1 MDWLN
6 YHHLRYFYVVAKE
19 GSLARAAE
27 KLHVSQPS
35 ISTQLAEL
43 EQTLGVEL
51 FRRNGRGRSLTDA
64 GQMAFQYAE
73 EIFMLGQELVNSLAN
88 RPSARA
94 LRLSVGV
101 ADSFPKLVT
110 NNILAPVFSLPQ
122 PVNVVCREGKIEDLL
137 AQLASHRLDVV
148 LADEPAPGSLKIKT
162 FTHPLGDCGVSF
174 CAAGKLADTL
184 RKDFPASLHDAPALL
199 PTDNTGLRR
208 ELEQWFREIRV
219 RPNVVAE
226 FEDSAMM
233 KVMAADGNGFTV
245 LPTIVAEEA
254 VARYGFRII
263 GATNKC
269 RVHFYALT
277 GERRLHH
284 PAVLTIT
291 AQARQAK
298 ANPPGKA
305 PSQSPKSNR

>member
-1 MDWLN
+1 MEWLN

-19 GSLARAAE
+19 GSLAKAAE

-35 ISTQLAEL
+35 ISAQLAAL
-43 EQTLGVEL
+43 EEALGVAL
-51 FRRNGRGRSLTDA
+51 FRRSGRSKTLTDA
-64 GQMAFQYAE
+64 GQLAFSYAE
-73 EIFMLGQELVNSLAN
+73 EIFSLGQELVNSLNN
-88 RPSARA
+88 RTTARA

-110 NNILAPVFSLPQ
+110 NAILEPVFAMPQ

-162 FTHPLGDCGVSF
+162 FTHPLGDCGVTF
-174 CAAGKLADTL
+174 CAAGKLAATL
-184 RKDFPASLHDAPALL
+184 KQNFPRSLDGAPALL

-208 ELEQWFREIRV
+208 ALEQWFRALRV
-219 RPNVVAE
+219 RPNVLAE

-233 KVMAADGNGFTV
+233 KVMAADGKGFTV
-245 LPTIVAEEA
+245 LPSLVADEA
-254 VARYGFRII
+254 VARYKFQVI
-263 GATNKC
+263 GTAPKC
-269 RVHFYALT
+269 RVQFYAIT

-284 PAVLTIT
+284 PAVVKIT
-291 AQARQAK
+291 E
-298 ANPPGKA
+298 
-305 PSQSPKSNR
+305 QSGNKTLRA